1 MQQAGYVML
10 MDYLQNNFRE
20 QQHFMGQVFSS
31 YTGREEVLTPGTRNG
46 PACSADREVKQRSE
60 VREWFRAFERN
71 PEDPVKRSP
80 PPSATPRSE
89 HPQLFLKAAGFKAP
103 SALVLPALILFDPAD
118 GTPPASPAVSLQSCI
133 SISS

>member
-31 YTGREEVLTPGTRNG
+31 YTGREEVLTPGTRNS
-46 PACSADREVKQRSE
+46 PACSTDREVKQRSE
-60 VREWFRAFERN
+60 VRGLRALERN
-71 PEDPVKRSP
+71 PEDPVKRSR

-118 GTPPASPAVSLQSCI
+118 GTPPASSAVSLQAGI

>member
-31 YTGREEVLTPGTRNG
+31 YTGREEVLTPGTRYG
-46 PACSADREVKQRSE
+46 PACSAHREVKQRSE
-60 VREWFRAFERN
+60 VREGFRASER
-71 PEDPVKRSP
+71 KTWSP

-89 HPQLFLKAAGFKAP
+89 HAQLFLKAAGFKAP
-103 SALVLPALILFDPAD
+103 SALVLPALIRFDPAD
-118 GTPPASPAVSLQSCI
+118 GTPPAPSAVSLQSCI